1 MNPVMGRTAL
11 LALLTTAAA
20 WPAEAG
26 GAWSPAPGHGY
37 VYVGFS
43 RKSADSSW
51 TPNGTSRL
59 NANSRGV
66 VSWHDFRYLYLTAE
80 VGILPNLSVMLTPT
94 WLYGLEGPKAD
105 YEKNVGLSD
114 AWIGLKYQVA
124 KGRFPMA
131 IALNHRNDYFYDLEG
146 PYDRHLFDEDG
157 TFRGVSPEWRG
168 LLKHDYSV
176 SYLVSRSIA
185 NYRGWSSLE
194 GGYTWRDGAP
204 ANQVFVNGDVGYPL
218 PFWGALVK
226 AAAHLEKSVGDDTP
240 RQPDDRFG
248 SSANN
253 NFNKASYLKLGGSAI
268 VPFGA
273 DKEWALE
280 IGYNQWVWGR
290 SARKYREPYIS
301 LGRSF

>member
-1 MNPVMGRTAL
+1 
-11 LALLTTAAA
+11 
-20 WPAEAG
+20 
-26 GAWSPAPGHGY
+26 
-37 VYVGFS
+37 
-43 RKSADSSW
+43 
-51 TPNGTSRL
+51 
-59 NANSRGV
+59 
-66 VSWHDFRYLYLTAE
+66 
-80 VGILPNLSVMLTPT
+80 
-94 WLYGLEGPKAD
+94 
-105 YEKNVGLSD
+105 
-114 AWIGLKYQVA
+114 
-124 KGRFPMA
+124 
-131 IALNHRNDYFYDLEG
+131 
-146 PYDRHLFDEDG
+146 
-157 TFRGVSPEWRG
+157 
-168 LLKHDYSV
+168 
-176 SYLVSRSIA
+176 VSRSIA

-240 RQPDDRFG
+240 RQADDRFG
-248 SSANN
+248 ASANN

-273 DKEWALE
+273 DKQWALE